1 MPEKTEIDLKSA
13 DFVTPIEQLIEQTG
27 GDPNDQAGRLV
38 REMIQ
43 NALRLVRDE
52 TDLWQVKVMSLAL
65 REMRHAFKVFE
76 PYADTRKISV
86 FGSART
92 PEEHPQ
98 YQAAANFS
106 RCLSEAGWMVITGA
120 GDGIMRAGH
129 HGAGRDASFGVA
141 IRLPFETNAN
151 EYIVGDEKL
160 VTHRYFFTRKLLFVS
175 QAHAVGLFPGGFGT
189 LDEAFE
195 VLTLI
200 QTGKSPL
207 VPVVCVDEP
216 GGNYWQHFH
225 EYVVEQLLRK
235 GMISDPDL
243 SLYHIT
249 DDANEAAEHVKRFYA
264 VYDSMRFV
272 GDQLVIRLQHK
283 LSANQLEKI
292 AHDFADIIEQG
303 SLEQTRALKEES
315 ERLELP
321 RLVMR
326 FDGASYGRL
335 RQMIDVIN
343 EENE

>member
-1 MPEKTEIDLKSA
+1 MSMAKSDIDVKSP
-13 DFVTPIEQLIEQTG
+13 DFVEPIEQLIEQVG
-27 GDPNDQAGRLV
+27 GEPSNQAGRLV
-38 REMIQ
+38 REMMQ
-43 NALRLVRDE
+43 NALRLVRDD
-52 TDLWQVKVMSLAL
+52 TDLWQIKVMSLAL

-76 PYADTRKISV
+76 PYEDVRKISV

-98 YQAAANFS
+98 YQAAAQFS
-106 RCLSEAGWMVITGA
+106 RDLSEAGWMVITGA

-129 HGAGRDASFGVA
+129 HGAGREASFGVA

-151 EYIVGDEKL
+151 DYILGDEKL

-175 QAHAVGLFPGGFGT
+175 QAHAVALFPGGFGT

-216 GGNYWQHFH
+216 GGDYWKQFH
-225 EYVVEQLLRK
+225 DYVVDQLLKK
-235 GMISDPDL
+235 GMISQPDL

-249 DDANEAAEHVKRFYA
+249 DDPDEAAAHVMQFYA

-272 GDQLVIRLQHK
+272 GDDLVIRLRHK
-283 LSANQLEKI
+283 LTDAKMAEISR
-292 AHDFADIIEQG
+292 DFADIMDADSLYQAAA
-303 SLEQTRALKEES
+303 LEQEED
-315 ERLELP
+315 RLELP
-321 RLVMR
+321 RLVVK

-335 RQMIDVIN
+335 RQMIDAIN
-343 EENE
+343 RS